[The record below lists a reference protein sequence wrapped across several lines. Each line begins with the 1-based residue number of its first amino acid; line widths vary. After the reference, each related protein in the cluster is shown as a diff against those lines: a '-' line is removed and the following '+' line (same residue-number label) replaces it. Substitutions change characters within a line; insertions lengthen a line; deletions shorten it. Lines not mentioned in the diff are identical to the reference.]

1 MADVDKCPHRWMH
14 GVMTCPHC
22 GNNDRSGTDVAAL
35 RAQLD
40 DWRQFGFAQ
49 VGPPITCDQD
59 LIDGIDK
66 QLRQQADRIRALEA
80 ELAELRKREERLDI
94 RRREGRGLLR
104 RGMAQCF
111 AVLRKGDMT
120 RLSVWCTQV
129 DDYLNRTAETRDIL
143 RSPRPA
149 PERSDEEKR

>member
-80 ELAELRKREERLDI
+80 ELAELRKRDDDVRTVLDSKFI
-94 RRREGRGLLR
+94 VSVGYSFDVTNRSVSLWGKNCPDEPFTDGDVMKALSAAATWLREQKKGAGGR
-104 RGMAQCF
+104 
-111 AVLRKGDMT
+111 
-120 RLSVWCTQV
+120 
-129 DDYLNRTAETRDIL
+129 
-143 RSPRPA
+143 
-149 PERSDEEKR
+149 